1 MEALQAHLNDWSP
14 SSSASP
20 AIAEKLLQMYRDEG
34 LDGFVDIP
42 YGFAALSYNAVGEVE
57 EAKKYASLAR
67 ESVLLKDGKSAG
79 SLGIWREI
87 MEDAEKHWSY
97 RRRMT

>member
-1 MEALQAHLNDWSP
+1 MNTLQAQLNDWSS

-20 AIAEKLLQMYRDEG
+20 AMAEKLLQMYKDEG

-42 YGFAALSYNAVGEVE
+42 YGFTALSYNAVGEIE
-57 EAKKYASLAR
+57 EAKKYALLAR
-67 ESVLLKDGKSAG
+67 ESVLLKDGKNAG

-87 MEDAEKHWSY
+87 IEGAEKHWSY
-97 RRRMT
+97 RRRVA